1 VSAIGSALPS
11 AAESI
16 FLWGAPGVGKT
27 TVGRR
32 LARTLGRPF
41 FDTDALVV
49 ERAGM
54 SIPSIFAQLG
64 EPAFRALE
72 SEVLADAAA
81 NPGRVI
87 SLGGGTVLAPQNR
100 ALIAQCGRSIHLRAT
115 IATIERRVSR
125 QRLQRPLLAAGIPV
139 STLVAQRLPL
149 YESADHSIDV
159 DRRRLDDI
167 VAEICRLL

>member
-1 VSAIGSALPS
+1 V
-11 AAESI
+11 

-41 FDTDALVV
+41 VDTDALIV

-54 SIPSIFAQLG
+54 SIASIFGQLG

-72 SEVLADAAA
+72 SEALAAA
-81 NPGRVI
+81 ADNPGCVV
-87 SLGGGTVLAPQNR
+87 SLGGGAVLAERNR
-100 ALIAQCGRSIHLRAT
+100 ALIAERGRSIHLRAS
-115 IATIERRVSR
+115 IATIERRLR
-125 QRLQRPLLAAGIPV
+125 AQRTERPLLAAGIPV
-139 STLVAQRLPL
+139 GTLLAQRLPF
-149 YESADHSIDV
+149 YELADHSIDV

-167 VAEICRLL
+167 VAEICALL

>member
-1 VSAIGSALPS
+1 MPS
-11 AAESI
+11 DTKPV

-41 FDTDALVV
+41 VDTDALIV

-54 SIPSIFAQLG
+54 SIASIFGQLG

-72 SEVLADAAA
+72 SEALAAA
-81 NPGRVI
+81 ADNPGCVV
-87 SLGGGTVLAPQNR
+87 SLGGGAVLAERNR
-100 ALIAQCGRSIHLRAT
+100 ALIAERGRSIHLRAS
-115 IATIERRVSR
+115 IATIERRLR
-125 QRLQRPLLAAGIPV
+125 AQRSIVPADRHPAALL
-139 STLVAQRLPL
+139 AQRLPF
-149 YESADHSIDV
+149 YELADHSIDV

-167 VAEICRLL
+167 VAEICALL